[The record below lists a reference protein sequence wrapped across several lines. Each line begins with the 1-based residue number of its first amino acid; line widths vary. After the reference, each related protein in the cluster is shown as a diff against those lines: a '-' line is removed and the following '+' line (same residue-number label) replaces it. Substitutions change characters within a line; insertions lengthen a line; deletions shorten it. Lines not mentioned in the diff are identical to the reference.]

1 MGEQA
6 VTCFGQTNASRGARE
21 EWSANSF
28 FKAAYRLTDCR
39 WSHTEMPRGG
49 SEAAKLGYGEEHDQ
63 AIQMR
68 SLD

>member
-1 MGEQA
+1 LVENPRGLLEQ
-6 VTCFGQTNASRGARE
+6 
-21 EWSANSF
+21 
-28 FKAAYRLTDCR
+28 Y
-39 WSHTEMPRGG
+39 TEMPRGG